1 MGSGNSGRL
10 AIVAAT
16 TGDIYKV
23 ILEGDS
29 GLYKVFPPHQ
39 RPKFNG
45 QKNTLKFHNGAIANC
60 FTAEE
65 PDRMRGPQY
74 TDAWCD
80 ELAAW
85 RYPEAWDQLQFGLR
99 LGNRP
104 RVCVTTTPRPTPIIR
119 SLLEDAGTRTT
130 RGSTYDNK
138 HNLAAAFLRKILK
151 KYEGTR
157 LGRQELFAE
166 VLGDTPGALWTLD
179 GLDADRVSVI
189 PPLSKIVVAIDPSA
203 TDSEDS
209 DEAGIVVVG
218 LGQDDGHGYV
228 LEDRSGRMSPTGW
241 ATVAIELYE
250 KWHANFI
257 VAEVNQGG
265 DMVGTIIASTAKT
278 LRQAGKIKQHVAF
291 TTVHASQGKR
301 ARAEPVSAL
310 YEQHKMH
317 HVGVLAALES
327 QMTTWD
333 AATGKK
339 SPDRIDA
346 LVYAAWATC
355 LAAEVA
361 SYDFSIDLPS
371 GL

>member
-1 MGSGNSGRL
+1 
-10 AIVAAT
+10 
-16 TGDIYKV
+16 
-23 ILEGDS
+23 
-29 GLYKVFPPHQ
+29 
-39 RPKFNG
+39 
-45 QKNTLKFHNGAIANC
+45 
-60 FTAEE
+60 
-65 PDRMRGPQY
+65 MRGPQY
-74 TDAWCD
+74 GRAWCD

-85 RYPEAWDQLQFGLR
+85 RYPEAWDQLRFGLR
-99 LGNRP
+99 IGKRP
-104 RVCVTTTPRPTPIIR
+104 RACVTTTPRPTLIVR
-119 SLLEDAGTRTT
+119 QLLEDPGTRVT
-130 RGSTYDNK
+130 RGSTFDNK
-138 HNLAAAFLRKILK
+138 ANLAASFIAGIRK

-157 LGRQELFAE
+157 LGRQELYAE

-179 GLDADRVSVI
+179 GLDADRVRVA
-189 PPLSKIVVAIDPSA
+189 PQLSKIVVAIDPSA

-218 LGQDDGHGYV
+218 LGEDGHGYV

-241 ATVAIELYE
+241 ATVAIELYA

-257 VAEVNQGG
+257 VAEKNQGG
-265 DMVGTIIASTAKT
+265 DMVDTIIAGTAKEM
-278 LRQAGKIKQHVAF
+278 RAAGKIKEHVAF

-346 LVYAAWATC
+346 LVYAATATC
-355 LAAEVA
+355 LTDEAPA
-361 SYDFSIDLPS
+361 YDYSFNLPS
-371 GL
+371 SF